1 MLRYD
6 WAGMGKTGAQPLPA
20 AMTAAELTPEGI
32 RLAERPVPEPPPGWV
47 LIKVGAAGVCGTELH
62 FLDGILDP
70 RGTPRVLGHEIAGVV
85 CWAAG
90 SSSGP
95 DPGAPAAV
103 YNVVNCG
110 DCRCCRT
117 GRDRLCER
125 SQGMIGFTLDGGF
138 GEYAVAPAANLVPL
152 PPAVPPEDGAVLAC
166 SGMSAVH
173 AVRLAG
179 VGLGTPAAVNG
190 IGGVGLMLIQ
200 VAALAGAS
208 VAAVG
213 DDPAKLALAESLG
226 AKACV
231 EARDPEDY
239 AALDREVRRL
249 LGRRPEVFFETVGT
263 RETMQAGFRCL
274 APGGA
279 FVQIGYTG
287 QRLDVH
293 PGELIKNELRILT
306 SAAGSKHDLE
316 TAVALAAD
324 GRLKTV
330 IARRTGLDGLEDAI
344 HSLRDRRVLG
354 RNVIVYPA

>member
-1 MLRYD
+1 MD
-6 WAGMGKTGAQPLPA
+6 KTGAQPLPA
-20 AMTAAELTPEGI
+20 AMTAAELTPDGL
-32 RLAERPVPEPPPGWV
+32 RLAERPLPEPPPGWV

-85 CWAAG
+85 CGG
-90 SSSGP
+90 SGSPSGP
-95 DPGAPAAV
+95 GPGAPVAV
-103 YNVVNCG
+103 YNVANCG
-110 DCRCCRT
+110 ACRCCRT

-138 GEYAVAPAANLVPL
+138 GEYAAAPAANLVPL

-200 VAALAGAS
+200 VAALAGAA

-231 EARDPEDY
+231 EARRPEDY
-239 AALDREVRRL
+239 STLDREMRRL
-249 LGRRPEVFFETVGT
+249 LSRRPEVFFETVGT

-279 FVQIGYTG
+279 FVQIGYTD

-316 TAVALAAD
+316 TAVALAAA